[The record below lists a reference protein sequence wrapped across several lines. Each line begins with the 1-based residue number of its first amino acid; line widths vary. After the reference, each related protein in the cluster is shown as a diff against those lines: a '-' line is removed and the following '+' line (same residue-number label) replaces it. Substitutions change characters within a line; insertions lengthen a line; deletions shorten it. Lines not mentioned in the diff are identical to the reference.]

1 MIKLEQNSSN
11 EFIIYA
17 DTITNDVQTFGD
29 YFLIGFNN
37 GFTKEWIYVL
47 PEVLVRN
54 TRYLKLKVDLAANYP
69 SEDPFNS
76 LVFLTPSGNW
86 DYKIWNTTYPTLDPS
101 VGDLIDK
108 GQMVLE
114 NEVPPELVYTPYVS
128 DNETGIAYVYY
139 SADGIWNNT
148 ALLWNYAENNWQN

>member
-37 GFTKEWIYVL
+37 GFTKEWVYVV
-47 PEVLVRN
+47 PEVVTRN
-54 TRYLKLKVDLAANYP
+54 SRYLKLRIQLAVNYP
-69 SEDPFNS
+69 SEAPFNS
-76 LVFLTPSGNW
+76 VVFLTPSGNW
-86 DYKIWNTTYPTLDPS
+86 DYKIWNTTFPTLDPA

-114 NEVPPELVYTPYVS
+114 NEVPAELVYTPYIS
-128 DNETGIAYVYY
+128 DNETAIAYVYY

-148 ALLWNYAENNWQN
+148 AILWNYAENNWQS